1 MGDNTATTEKWRA
14 IFWVALDRLARPLI
28 SILFLLHSSSLLML
42 PYLMIAPDR
51 LDRRATH
58 LEMRRAGGESYPLQV
73 MGETWLKLKTLM
85 RMLLH

>member
-1 MGDNTATTEKWRA
+1 
-14 IFWVALDRLARPLI
+14 
-28 SILFLLHSSSLLML
+28 ML

-73 MGETWLKLKTLM
+73 MGETWLKLKTFM